1 MAIADN
7 LNDVTGFQSWTKTR
21 LGRAVLTWLV
31 VFVGLMAAAFVYSG
45 LKSREKTAP
54 KGGLYLAALIH
65 PSTLNKF
72 RPVSWKFCAAI
83 IC

>member
-45 LKSREKTAP
+45 LK
-54 KGGLYLAALIH
+54 
-65 PSTLNKF
+65 
-72 RPVSWKFCAAI
+72 
-83 IC
+83 